1 MRGAATAVV
10 LALLW
15 LAACGKVGPLELPSD
30 DDAEREA
37 PE

>member
-1 MRGAATAVV
+1 MRAATAVV
-10 LALLW
+10 LALLC